1 MPAWFPD
8 TGLRSSYAQALDR
21 SVQLNPNAATRKKS
35 TYGIF
40 LFVAVAQFRG
50 FSSEQLVEFIRIKLN
65 ALIDQVVCKIEE
77 SKWLLDYYK
86 EFLRTNGRFPA
97 DRLTRMSRSDRIVG
111 YTCKCFGDLRDE
123 RF

>member
-1 MPAWFPD
+1 MSIPAWFPD
-8 TGLRSSYAQALDR
+8 TGLRSSYAQELDR

-65 ALIDQVVCKIEE
+65 ELIDRVVCRIEE
-77 SKWLLDYYK
+77 
-86 EFLRTNGRFPA
+86 
-97 DRLTRMSRSDRIVG
+97 
-111 YTCKCFGDLRDE
+111 
-123 RF
+123 

>member
-1 MPAWFPD
+1 MSRPAWFPD
-8 TGLRSSYAQALDR
+8 TGPCSIYAQALDC

-65 ALIDQVVCKIEE
+65 ELIDRVVCRTEE
-77 SKWLLDYYK
+77 
-86 EFLRTNGRFPA
+86 
-97 DRLTRMSRSDRIVG
+97 
-111 YTCKCFGDLRDE
+111 
-123 RF
+123 